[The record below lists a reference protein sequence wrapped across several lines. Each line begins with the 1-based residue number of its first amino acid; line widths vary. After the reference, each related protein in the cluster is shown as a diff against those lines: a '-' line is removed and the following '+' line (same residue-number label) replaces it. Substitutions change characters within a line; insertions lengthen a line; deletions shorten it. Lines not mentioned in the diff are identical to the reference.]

1 MSMGLLG
8 AKPWRR
14 TARGAGCLF
23 HSQPSASS
31 TEESFLEAVENGNL
45 PEVRRLLKELPRLS
59 VNCVNDL
66 GQNALQLAA
75 AKGHLEVCKLL
86 LEKKELTRIGE
97 ALLLAISKGYIRIV
111 EAMLSH
117 EVFADVGRLTNSLS
131 QLETW
136 DESFSCDNGGTYFS
150 RDTTPLILASQCH
163 KYEIVHI
170 LLTRGARIERPH
182 DCSCQCRTCCEQY
195 EHDAF
200 SHSKSRISAY
210 KGLASPAYLCLSSPD
225 PVMAAL
231 ELSKELAVLANT
243 EKEFKV
249 QRLTSNVHFTF
260 L

>member
-1 MSMGLLG
+1 MSTGLLG
-8 AKPWRR
+8 IKPRR
-14 TARGAGCLF
+14 PTARGAGYLI
-23 HSQPSASS
+23 HSQPSAFLPS
-31 TEESFLEAVENGNL
+31 TEENFLEAAENGNL
-45 PEVRRLLKELPRLS
+45 PEVKRMLKELPRLN

-66 GQNALQLAA
+66 DQNALQLAA

-86 LEKKELTRIGE
+86 LKKKELARIGE

-111 EAMLSH
+111 EAILSH
-117 EVFADVGRLTNSLS
+117 EIFADGWRLTNSPS
-131 QLETW
+131 RLETR
-136 DESFSCDNGGTYFS
+136 DEFFSCDSGGTFFS
-150 RDTTPLILASQCH
+150 HDITPLILASQCH

-182 DCSCQCRTCCEQY
+182 DYFCQCRTCCEQ
-195 EHDAF
+195 HGRDAF

-231 ELSKELAVLANT
+231 ELSKELTVLANT

-249 QRLTSNVHFTF
+249 
-260 L
+260 